1 MSRAWT
7 QEQKNAIDARDG
19 TLLVSAA
26 AGSGKTAVLV
36 QRVIER
42 LTDPVHP
49 SDADRLLVVT
59 FTKAAA
65 AEMKD
70 RIAARIS
77 ELLAQDPTNRNLQR
91 QQLLLGR
98 AQISTIHSFC
108 NELIKEN
115 FYKLN
120 LSPELRIVDSSELTL
135 LKQTAI
141 TNVLE
146 RNYEQQDQAFA
157 DLVEAFSSDRDDA
170 ESYKR
175 WKPYMS
181 LPVPILSLKNGWMKK
196 RLCINISNRLLI
208 LLGDKLCFSMHR
220 KRYIT
225 VLPLQNM
232 RWS

>member
-1 MSRAWT
+1 MNRAWT

-108 NELIKEN
+108 NELIK
-115 FYKLN
+115 
-120 LSPELRIVDSSELTL
+120 
-135 LKQTAI
+135 QGAM
-141 TNVLE
+141 
-146 RNYEQQDQAFA
+146 
-157 DLVEAFSSDRDDA
+157 LVSCKEDIAMVMF
-170 ESYKR
+170 
-175 WKPYMS
+175 
-181 LPVPILSLKNGWMKK
+181 
-196 RLCINISNRLLI
+196 
-208 LLGDKLCFSMHR
+208 
-220 KRYIT
+220 
-225 VLPLQNM
+225 
-232 RWS
+232 

>member
-77 ELLAQDPTNRNLQR
+77 ELLAKDPTNRNLQR

-120 LSPELRIVDSSELTL
+120 LSPELRIVDNSELML

-146 RNYEQQDQAFA
+146 RNYEQQDQPFA
-157 DLVEAFSSDRDDA
+157 DLVEAFSSDRDD
-170 ESYKR
+170 SR
-175 WKPYMS
+175 
-181 LPVPILSLKNGWMKK
+181 I
-196 RLCINISNRLLI
+196 IQ
-208 LLGDKLCFSMHR
+208 
-220 KRYIT
+220 T
-225 VLPLQNM
+225 VETLYEFTRSHPFPQKWLDEKAAM
-232 RWS
+232 